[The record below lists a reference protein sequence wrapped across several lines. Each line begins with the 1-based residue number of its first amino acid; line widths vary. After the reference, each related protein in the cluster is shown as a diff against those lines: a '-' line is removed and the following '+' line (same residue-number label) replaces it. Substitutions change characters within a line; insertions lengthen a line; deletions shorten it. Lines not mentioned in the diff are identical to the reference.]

1 MKRFARRDG
10 ATRAW
15 HRRIG
20 EGYHCAPRKIFLNTL
35 VPRERRMLRRLYDWT
50 LSLAA
55 RKSAEYWLAFIAFI
69 ESSIFLVP
77 ADVLFLP
84 MAIARPDRAYRYAL
98 IATIASVLG
107 GIAGWLLG
115 HYAYEALA
123 KPVLEFYGKL
133 DDFESLR
140 LSSGYGFI
148 VLMLVTSGLAHLP
161 PIKVVTI
168 LSGVIGVNIWL
179 FILSAIIARGARFLF
194 LAWLLR
200 RYGEPIRHFV
210 EERLGLLAA
219 TAAAVLILLYFL
231 VRYLH

>member
-1 MKRFARRDG
+1 
-10 ATRAW
+10 
-15 HRRIG
+15 
-20 EGYHCAPRKIFLNTL
+20 
-35 VPRERRMLRRLYDWT
+35 MLRSLYDWT

-69 ESSIFLVP
+69 ESSVFLVP
-77 ADVLFLP
+77 ADVLYLP
-84 MAIARPDRAYRYAL
+84 MAIARPDKAYRYAL
-98 IATIASVLG
+98 VATVASVLG

-133 DDFESLR
+133 DDFEALMPGEGSAT
-140 LSSGYGFI
+140 GFI
-148 VLMLVTSGLAHLP
+148 LLMLVTSGLAHLP

-168 LSGVIGVNIWL
+168 LAGVINFSLPW
-179 FILSAIIARGARFLF
+179 FILSAIVARGARFFF

-210 EERLGLLAA
+210 EQRLGMIAA
-219 TAAAVLILLYFL
+219 AGAAVLILLYLL